1 MLEMCTKPSD
11 DADDRGTATN
21 EGKYAD
27 GNLNNKESNGALSS
41 PTPSANNPEMSAA
54 TYSN

>member
-1 MLEMCTKPSD
+1 MCTKPSD
-11 DADDRGTATN
+11 DADGRSTATN
-21 EGKYAD
+21 KGKCAD

-54 TYSN
+54 TYTLIS